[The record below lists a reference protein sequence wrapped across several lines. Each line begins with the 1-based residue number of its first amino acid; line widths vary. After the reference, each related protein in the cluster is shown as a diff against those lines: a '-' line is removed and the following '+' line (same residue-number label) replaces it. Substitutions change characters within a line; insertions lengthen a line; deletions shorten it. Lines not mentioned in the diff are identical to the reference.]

1 MGKQAF
7 FFYSGLPSFCPTP
20 GLVLLVGRPPDNTH
34 PQAKGARRLNRERWE
49 GANTAGTRGDSPS
62 CPGRDEG
69 WSDPITPA
77 VLLGRGVPTSE
88 GLGGSS
94 QLGGKGESG
103 WSFWGHVFTQEPQT
117 SQGVSVPS
125 SSPVLFFF
133 APEGMPQPFI
143 PLFLYVALPFRATK
157 KKILSPRARSLALMG
172 FNPAEPSPSPNGAR
186 TPFLPAPCRSHRDAG
201 PKDLQFPYKVQFPY
215 KIQFPYNYRTPSTE
229 IWTQRPQDP
238 RGAAGSG
245 SDPAPGARI
254 LRGCAAL

>member
-1 MGKQAF
+1 MKKKPHIFFMLKVGKQAF

-20 GLVLLVGRPPDNTH
+20 GLVLLAGRPPDNTH

-143 PLFLYVALPFRATK
+143 PLFLYIALPFRAK
-157 KKILSPRARSLALMG
+157 SL
-172 FNPAEPSPSPNGAR
+172 
-186 TPFLPAPCRSHRDAG
+186 
-201 PKDLQFPYKVQFPY
+201 
-215 KIQFPYNYRTPSTE
+215 
-229 IWTQRPQDP
+229 RPV
-238 RGAAGSG
+238 
-245 SDPAPGARI
+245 PGA
-254 LRGCAAL
+254 LL